1 MTMRAI
7 ATLASIIALAFTGCA
22 TSSRRVA
29 TVVHAKPDVSVITRP
44 VAAARQSN
52 VYASESVA
60 EAVTRVERAA
70 TIAKVIVDNGAV
82 ARSPE
87 ANQLAADLEQTR
99 ASLFRAQAQLRETA
113 QKLDLADLRI
123 AELDKALDSQTR
135 RLNVVEAERADAL
148 NKNAE
153 LTKANAQLRHAA
165 WWSKLKTWGVGIGLT
180 AALILGF
187 VFKVI
192 GAGARIAAHI

>member
-1 MTMRAI
+1 MRVNASLIVICAI
-7 ATLASIIALAFTGCA
+7 TLTGCA
-22 TSSRRVA
+22 TGSRRVA
-29 TVVHAKPDVSVITRP
+29 AVVHPKPEVSVITRP

-52 VYASESVA
+52 VHASENVA
-60 EAVTRVERAA
+60 EALTRVERAA
-70 TIAKVIVDNGAV
+70 TIAKAIVDNGTI

-123 AELDKALDSQTR
+123 AELDKALDSQTQ
-135 RLNVVEAERADAL
+135 RLNFVEAERADAL

-153 LTKANAQLRHAA
+153 LTKANAQLRRAA
-165 WWSKLKTWGVGIGLT
+165 WWSKLKTWGVGIGMM
-180 AALILGF
+180 ALLVLGF
-187 VFKVI
+187 AFKVI
-192 GAGARIAAHI
+192 GGGARIAARI

>member
-7 ATLASIIALAFTGCA
+7 AFFIAIIVAAFTGCA
-22 TSSRRVA
+22 TGSRRVA
-29 TVVHAKPDVSVITRP
+29 AVIHAKPDVSIITRP

-52 VYASESVA
+52 VHASENVA
-60 EAVTRVERAA
+60 EAVMHVDRAA
-70 TIAKVIVDNGAV
+70 TIAQVIVDNGTT

-87 ANQLAADLEQTR
+87 TNQLVTDLEQSR

-113 QKLDLADLRI
+113 QKLDIAELRI

-153 LTKANAQLRHAA
+153 LTKANAQLRRAA
-165 WWSKLKTWGVGIGLT
+165 WWSKLKMWSAAIGMT
-180 AALILGF
+180 ALLVLGF
-187 VFKVI
+187 AFKVI
-192 GAGARIAAHI
+192 GAGARIAARI